1 MKSIINNN
9 MNNTINN
16 TMNKTMKLVLTLAA
30 LFMAT
35 AGWAESTVNITK
47 QINGDGIGTTD
58 PGTVVTSIAD
68 GTCTLTVTP
77 AADYYVTAENITA
90 YSTVPG
96 DVAQGILRAPSI
108 NEGTITVTATDSS
121 ADPSGVTTYTFTMP
135 TDESIVQVTVDFQSR
150 ISISDATFGEIA
162 AQTYTGSALTP
173 TPTLTLGNT
182 TLTVDTDFTFSY
194 ENNTDVPTQTSE
206 AQPTIIATGKGIYT
220 GTASTYFTINA
231 ATISASAENV
241 SKTYDGEAYGITVN
255 VTVPSTG
262 ASILYGTKEGEYT
275 AETCPTY
282 SDPGTYTIYYKV
294 SATNYTDFTGS
305 ATVTISQAAGT
316 ISYATT
322 AVVKTYGDA
331 AFTNELTN
339 TGDGTVTYAS
349 SDATVATV
357 STTGAVTIVGVG
369 TATITATV
377 TDGTNSTYATK
388 TASYTLTVK
397 PNTTTLTVALSNTT
411 ATYTYNGSA
420 QTPAVTVKS
429 GTTTL
434 TATTDY
440 TVAYSNNT
448 AAGEATIT
456 VTGVGN
462 YEGASGSIKFQ
473 IAAKNISEA
482 TISDI
487 AAQAYTGEE
496 IKPEI
501 TVTDGETTLIKGTD
515 YTVAYADNTAVGS
528 ATVTITGT
536 GNYTGTKQTSFII
549 NTQLDVTFADG
560 QTWATYVST
569 MDNLTVP
576 SGLKAYVVTA
586 ISGTTVTVSEIDYLP
601 AEYAVLLEKTSTAGS
616 TFTAQLYE
624 GEILEI
630 ENMLQATFEE
640 TPVESID
647 AANVYVLYN
656 NEFRRT
662 TTGSIPA
669 NRGYLALEATAG
681 SRLTIV
687 LDESATAIRNISVNM
702 DNNNWYTL
710 DGRKLTGKPSTAGCY
725 IYNGKKIFVSK
736 K

>member
-1 MKSIINNN
+1 MKSTINNNMNNTINNN

-16 TMNKTMKLVLTLAA
+16 TMNKTMKLVLTIAA
-30 LFMAT
+30 LFLAT

-47 QINGDGIGTTD
+47 LINGDTTEDNIGEVSSSVTD
-58 PGTVVTSIAD
+58 GV
-68 GTCTLTVTP
+68 CTLTVTP
-77 AADYYVTAENITA
+77 AEAYYVTAENITA
-90 YSTVPG
+90 YSTVSG
-96 DVAQGILRAPSI
+96 NVAQGTLRAPSI
-108 NEGTITVTATDSS
+108 NEGAITVSATESS
-121 ADPSGVTTYTFTMP
+121 ADPSGVTTYTFAMP

-173 TPTLTLGNT
+173 TTTLTLGNT
-182 TLTVDTDFTFSY
+182 TLVEDTDFTFSY
-194 ENNTDVPTQTSE
+194 ENNTDVPTETSE
-206 AQPTIIATGKGIYT
+206 IQPTIIATGKGIYT
-220 GTASTYFTINA
+220 GTASTTFIINA
-231 ATISASAENV
+231 
-241 SKTYDGEAYGITVN
+241 
-255 VTVPSTG
+255 
-262 ASILYGTKEGEYT
+262 
-275 AETCPTY
+275 
-282 SDPGTYTIYYKV
+282 
-294 SATNYTDFTGS
+294 
-305 ATVTISQAAGT
+305 AAGT

-322 AVVKTYGDA
+322 EVTKTYGDA
-331 AFTNELTN
+331 AFINDLTS
-339 TGDGTVTYAS
+339 TGDGTVSYAS
-349 SDATVATV
+349 DNTDVATV
-357 STTGAVTIVGVG
+357 DASTGEVTIFGAG
-369 TATITATV
+369 SAKITATV
-377 TDGTNSTYATK
+377 TDGTNYTYATK
-388 TASYTLTVK
+388 TATYTLTVN
-397 PNTTTLTVALSNTT
+397 PNTTDLTVTLSNTT

-420 QTPAVTVKS
+420 QAPDVTVKS

-448 AAGEATIT
+448 AAGEAIIT

-462 YEGASGSIKFQ
+462 YEGASGSAKFQ

-501 TVTDGETTLIKGTD
+501 TVTDGETALAEGTD
-515 YTVAYADNTAVGS
+515 YTVAYADNIEVGT
-528 ATVTITGT
+528 ATVTITGA
-536 GNYTGTKQTSFII
+536 GNYTGTKQTTFTI
-549 NTQLDVTFADG
+549 NTQLDITFADG

-569 MDNLTVP
+569 TANLTVP

-586 ISGTTVTVSEIDYLP
+586 ISGTTVTVSEIGYLP
-601 AEYAVLLEKTSTAGS
+601 AEQAVLLEKTSTAGS
-616 TFTAQLYE
+616 TFTAEEYSE
-624 GEILEI
+624 EIPEI
-630 ENMLQATFEE
+630 TNKLQATFEE
-640 TPVESID
+640 TSVENID

-669 NRGYLALEATAG
+669 NRGYLAIEATAG

-687 LDESATAIRNISVNM
+687 LDESVTAIHNISVNI